1 MSKSNLMSTE
11 TLATSAKQAAA
22 ITKQAS
28 KQTYTTI
35 KYLVDRGRTADAYR
49 AYGYFRWV
57 DDRLDQPDALRVN
70 RLVFL
75 EQQKS
80 LIDCSLWGVR
90 PCAQTAEEQILVD
103 LLRGEHK
110 SDSGLLAYVRNMMA
124 VMTFD
129 AFRRDQFITQAELD
143 DYQLKLA
150 TAVTEAMHHFIGHDQ
165 YSPRDETRYLAPIA
179 AHITHMLRDTFEDIE
194 AGYYNVPRELLAEH
208 DISPADVEHE
218 AYRHWV
224 KERVELAHHY
234 FDLGRDY
241 LLRVE
246 NGRCRLAGYAYI
258 ARFEGVLDTIEQDGY
273 LLKPDYS
280 GSKKLPAAAQAGWS
294 TISSAYQRRRYLD
307 AIQTQLTADFADS
320 TDLF

>member
-1 MSKSNLMSTE
+1 MSENIVMSNKLLDTE
-11 TLATSAKQAAA
+11 RIAAN

-35 KYLVDRGRTADAYR
+35 KYLVDVGQKPDAYR
-49 AYGYFRWV
+49 AYAYFRWV
-57 DDRLDQPDALRVN
+57 DDQLDQNDTTHVN

-75 EQQKS
+75 ERQKS
-80 LIDCSLWGVR
+80 LIDCSLWGVQ
-90 PCAQTAEEQILVD
+90 PCAQTPEEQILVD

-129 AFRRDQFITQAELD
+129 VYRRDQFITQAELD
-143 DYQLKLA
+143 NYELLLA
-150 TAVTEAMHHFIGHDQ
+150 TAVTEAMHHFIGHNQ
-165 YSPRDETRYLAPIA
+165 YSPHDETRYLAPIA

-194 AGYYNVPRELLAEH
+194 IGYYNVPRELLAAH
-208 DISPADVEHE
+208 DISPSDVAHE
-218 AYRHWV
+218 AYRNWV
-224 KERVELAHHY
+224 KGRVDLARHY

-241 LLRVE
+241 LLQVE

-273 LLKPDYS
+273 LLKPDYAS
-280 GSKKLPAAAQAGWS
+280 SKKLPAAMQASWS
-294 TISSAYQRRRYLD
+294 TISSAFQRRQFNT
-307 AIQTQLTADFADS
+307 IQTQNHLSADP
-320 TDLF
+320 TDF